1 MANEGTTGGTGDP
14 GRKGQTQQEKAT
26 EQQGKAA
33 GRPAKQE
40 AGARGERERSGGL
53 SRWFDPAALERGFMA
68 SPFSLMRRL
77 MDDLDRL
84 FEESG
89 SGSAEAPA
97 GGQELQRTSRREI
110 FWTPRVD
117 VFERDGALVVRADLP
132 GLSKEDI
139 RVDIENDA
147 LVIHGERRQEREVE
161 GSGTYRAERFHGTFR
176 RVIPLPQG
184 IDPDAVHASFE
195 NGVLEVSLRLPEE
208 KPRGKRI
215 EIGEGKQGSVH

>member
-1 MANEGTTGGTGDP
+1 MANEGATGGTGEP

-26 EQQGKAA
+26 EQLGKAA
-33 GRPAKQE
+33 GRSSKQE

-53 SRWFDPAALERGFMA
+53 SRWFDPGALERGFMA

-89 SGSAEAPA
+89 PGSGEAPA
-97 GGQELQRTSRREI
+97 GRRELQPSRREI

-117 VFERDGALVVRADLP
+117 VFEREGALVVRADLP
-132 GLSKEDI
+132 GLSKDDI
-139 RVDIENDA
+139 RVDVDNDA

-161 GSGTYRAERFHGTFR
+161 GSGAYRAERFHGTFR
-176 RVIPLPQG
+176 RVIPLPVG
-184 IDPDAVHASFE
+184 VDPDAVQASFE

-208 KPRGKRI
+208 KARGKRI
-215 EIGEGKQGSVH
+215 EIREGKQGSVH